1 MRQQNTVP
9 IVVMHLNEIMEK
21 KEYLEIRF
29 KRDFLQYSLL
39 QEDSWSAEDI
49 ADKLMASVNLTDYYQ
64 QMNDKISDLCEQYL
78 SFDKLRVAGGLTN
91 QLPNEFRLEVK
102 DRIIADY
109 ECLLTQQSM
118 EGQVGECLEF
128 LIRQIERLAWRH
140 GIGSMAEA
148 LDRINSCFKEKKEDL
163 STFAVS
169 RIDLNT
175 LQEYYE
181 DARKVSL
188 LESIQGTNID
198 DIIAYRDLLQEY
210 VRDCCERLL
219 QKRLSDVYG
228 YLASSET
235 LERLR
240 QHFAVLAEQAV
251 RMRAALPEL
260 PDCPDWDK
268 EYNRLVPTE
277 FYERNVDEITAEQ
290 AFHIVLLQFFAKNED
305 WMVENGLLVNGE
317 ICMFVQIGYDIIGKL
332 LPVVWQKMCI

>member
-1 MRQQNTVP
+1 MQQQSSVL
-9 IVVMHLNEIMEK
+9 IVVMLLNDIMEK
-21 KEYLEIRF
+21 KEYLELRF
-29 KRDFLQYSLL
+29 RKDFLQYSLL
-39 QEDSWSAEDI
+39 QEDSWSAEAV
-49 ADKLMASVNLTDYYQ
+49 ADKLMASVNLTGYYQ
-64 QMNDKISDLCEQYL
+64 QMSDKIADLCEQYL
-78 SFDKLRVAGGLTN
+78 SFDKLKVVGGLTN
-91 QLPNEFRLEVK
+91 QLPDEFRLEVK
-102 DRIIADY
+102 DRIITDY
-109 ECLLTQQSM
+109 ECFLIKQPL
-118 EGQVGECLEF
+118 EELVGACLEI
-128 LIRQIERLAWRH
+128 LNRQIERLAWRH

-148 LDRINSCFKEKKEDL
+148 LERVISCFKEKQEDL

-169 RIDLNT
+169 RIDMNT
-175 LQEYYE
+175 LQESYE

-198 DIIAYRDLLQEY
+198 DIIAYRDLLQAY
-210 VRDCCERLL
+210 VQDCCERLL

-228 YLASSET
+228 YLAGSET

-240 QHFAVLAEQAV
+240 HHFAVLAEQAV
-251 RMRAALPEL
+251 RMRAVLPEL

-268 EYNRLVPTE
+268 EYNRLVPTD
-277 FYERNVDEITAEQ
+277 FYERNVEEITAEQ